1 MWQFD
6 DDLGVQTHMKN
17 TFGYLAPEHNQNVQ
31 ITDKSDVYSFGVVLL
46 ELVTGQKAVDMN
58 RPEGQQ
64 CITEWARPFLDVYAI
79 EDIIDPCLEGRY
91 SEYEVYCMLHAAS
104 KCIRT
109 DPDHRPCMSQVVRIL
124 EGDRIIET
132 SGLSAS
138 LHNCD
143 LAYGPL

>member
-64 CITEWARPFLDVYAI
+64 CITEWILAWRVGILSMRCTACCMQHQNAYEQTLTIGHVCPRWF
-79 EDIIDPCLEGRY
+79 
-91 SEYEVYCMLHAAS
+91 EY
-104 KCIRT
+104 
-109 DPDHRPCMSQVVRIL
+109 
-124 EGDRIIET
+124 
-132 SGLSAS
+132 
-138 LHNCD
+138 
-143 LAYGPL
+143 